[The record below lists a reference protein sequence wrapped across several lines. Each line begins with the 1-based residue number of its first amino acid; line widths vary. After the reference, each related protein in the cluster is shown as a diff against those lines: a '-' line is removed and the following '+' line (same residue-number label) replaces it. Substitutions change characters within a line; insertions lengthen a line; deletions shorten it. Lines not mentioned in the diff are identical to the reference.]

1 MFSAIAGAGYISQLE
16 TITGWLTLACA
27 DVFPCTQLVFRLY
40 MWQAFFVRRTQQTC
54 LAIVPCRERL
64 KLGCR
69 PRAVSAGAVWAC
81 FGKVAFNCVAP
92 LQRLPDHCGLVD
104 PSHSKWIQFQ
114 GQEERAVL
122 AARSTDQ
129 SLIHCITL
137 WRLVLVVQ
145 LVLSCRINAV
155 NDVLQVEYA
164 CWRPHLPGWIE
175 LYWNFTC
182 VVLLGCYQLCR

>member
-1 MFSAIAGAGYISQLE
+1 M
-16 TITGWLTLACA
+16 
-27 DVFPCTQLVFRLY
+27 
-40 MWQAFFVRRTQQTC
+40 
-54 LAIVPCRERL
+54 
-64 KLGCR
+64 
-69 PRAVSAGAVWAC
+69 
-81 FGKVAFNCVAP
+81 AP

-122 AARSTDQ
+122 PARSTDQ

-164 CWRPHLPGWIE
+164 C
-175 LYWNFTC
+175 
-182 VVLLGCYQLCR
+182 